1 MSLFSHNVKPA
12 PNFLEESQKC
22 VLIDL
27 NTMLNQ
33 QTLLHHVIHTT
44 LAITFKNIKT
54 FRMVRKSYQF
64 KVCKKPQKYCSARQF
79 VQILTK

>member
-1 MSLFSHNVKPA
+1 MNQSEFNDDEIESPIDKIVSVAYVIILSQRKPA

-33 QTLLHHVIHTT
+33 
-44 LAITFKNIKT
+44 
-54 FRMVRKSYQF
+54 
-64 KVCKKPQKYCSARQF
+64 
-79 VQILTK
+79 